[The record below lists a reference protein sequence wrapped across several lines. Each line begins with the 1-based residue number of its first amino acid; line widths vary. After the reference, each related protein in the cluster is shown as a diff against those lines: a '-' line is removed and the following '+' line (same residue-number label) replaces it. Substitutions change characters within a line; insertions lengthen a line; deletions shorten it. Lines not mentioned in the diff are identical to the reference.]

1 MLWRYRHEIIL
12 FFLLSFS
19 LLIYSKFSFGKKEK
33 ISEEIDSQTGAP
45 RIFNYDVSSEEIILE
60 NQRLRKILLLK
71 EKLPFSFSVVAEVL
85 NLDPVGRPVILILD
99 KGREEGI
106 KEKMFVL
113 SKEGFLLGRIKGVER
128 RKSCVITLLHKENR
142 VPVVVQ
148 RTREQAII
156 EGENGLLS
164 LKYLSSD
171 TRSKP
176 GDLVFTSGLSL
187 LYPDGILV
195 GKIRRLKR
203 SSPLLFSAEIKPAV
217 NLSSLEEVIVGG
229 E

>member
-1 MLWRYRHEIIL
+1 M
-12 FFLLSFS
+12 
-19 LLIYSKFSFGKKEK
+19 
-33 ISEEIDSQTGAP
+33 
-45 RIFNYDVSSEEIILE
+45 
-60 NQRLRKILLLK
+60 
-71 EKLPFSFSVVAEVL
+71 

-99 KGREEGI
+99 KGREERV
-106 KEKMFVL
+106 KEKMLVL
-113 SKEGFLLGRIKGVER
+113 SKEGFLVGRIKGVER
-128 RKSCVITLLHKENR
+128 EKSCVITLLHKENR

-176 GDLVFTSGLSL
+176 GDLIFTSGLSL
-187 LYPDGILV
+187 LYPEGILV

-203 SSPLLFSAEIKPAV
+203 NSPLLFSAEIKPAV

-229 E
+229 N